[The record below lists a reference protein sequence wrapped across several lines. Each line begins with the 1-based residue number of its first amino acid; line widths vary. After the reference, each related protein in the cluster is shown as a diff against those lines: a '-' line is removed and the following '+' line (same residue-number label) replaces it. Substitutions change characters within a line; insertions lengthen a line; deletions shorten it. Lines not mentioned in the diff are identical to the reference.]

1 VKQAGLIADELG
13 LSSRPSFVPEGLGSD
28 HISFLNAGV
37 PVIFV
42 YRNDPLIHTI
52 EDGIGRMD
60 PGALA
65 EAVEIAVRMLEELG
79 G

>member
-1 VKQAGLIADELG
+1 
-13 LSSRPSFVPEGLGSD
+13 
-28 HISFLNAGV
+28 
-37 PVIFV
+37 
-42 YRNDPLIHTI
+42 LIHTI
-52 EDGIGRMD
+52 EDAIGRID